1 VDDDEIEIST
11 DNDAIH
17 IEENL
22 RPVTINIWRQGNAW
36 NRSRLARN
44 VPTS

>member
-1 VDDDEIEIST
+1 VDDDGIEIST
-11 DNDAIH
+11 DDDAIYV
-17 IEENL
+17 EENL